1 MSEKTSPSYIAR
13 AFTGVVAAL
22 GIGFVVIAVCNT
34 VWAVVQNFPILKL
47 WGDDSLWQILLIS
60 LPFLALAAGGVVARL
75 PWIAGLCLTAVFW
88 GFWLFQIT
96 RPYEGGGADIGVA
109 LLMMFSP
116 VPILAVCV
124 IAARISAK
132 RQTGEK
138 PDGS

>member
-1 MSEKTSPSYIAR
+1 MNQKTSPRYIKR
-13 AFTGVVAAL
+13 AFTGVVAAF
-22 GIGFVVIAVCNT
+22 GIGFVVIVVCNT
-34 VWAVVQNFPILKL
+34 VWAVVQGFTILDL

-60 LPFLALAAGGVVARL
+60 LPFLALALGGVVARL
-75 PWIAGLCLTAVFW
+75 PWIAGLCLTAAFW

-96 RPYEGGGADIGVA
+96 RPFKGGGADIGLA

-116 VPILAVCV
+116 VPIIAVCV